1 MIREFK
7 FYLEE
12 GSIKKSEPNLALAS
26 SLIKDMESRIKDVC
40 SFKLNQYPKL
50 VFENV
55 YDALRDFADAL
66 LALDGF
72 KSYLHEASFSYLKK
86 YNFDGASLFI
96 LDKLRYR
103 RNGSKYYGQIISIEE
118 AKEILKFYNKNKE
131 KIEQIILKKE
141 IS

>member
-96 LDKLRYR
+96 LDKFRY
-103 RNGSKYYGQIISIEE
+103 
-118 AKEILKFYNKNKE
+118 
-131 KIEQIILKKE
+131 
-141 IS
+141 